1 MLKDEICNLLQ
12 DSSNINVFIFRG
24 IITNLIN
31 DNYNK
36 REKKKLIIYLCIRI
50 TIQICVLKLVP
61 HRGV

>member
-31 DNYNK
+31 NNYNK
-36 REKKKLIIYLCIRI
+36 KENKRS
-50 TIQICVLKLVP
+50 
-61 HRGV
+61 